1 MKTKRKRDI
10 LVAGDANVDLLI
22 HGAPPLELDQEKL
35 ARGMDLTL
43 GGSSSISAFN
53 LASLGARVGFIGVL
67 GDDFFGR
74 YVEQQLRSAGVD
86 LQCLKR
92 LSGAKTGITVWHIR
106 GSRRAGV
113 TFEGTI
119 RLLTARDIPSDYLA
133 CFRHLH
139 IGHYFLLKKFH
150 AGAAAL
156 FRRARRLGLTT
167 SLDCNYDPAEQWDS
181 GIRGVLKETD
191 IFFPNEDEARHIG
204 GHRNVRTAARELGR
218 LARIVVIKRGARG
231 ALTYSADRTFSTPAV
246 RVRAVDRTGAGDS
259 FNAGFLVRFLRG
271 DTLEDCSRAGAEAG
285 ARAVTRMGG
294 TTAFAVKQRSRE
306 SGVKK
311 NG

>member
-1 MKTKRKRDI
+1 MKTSRKRDI

-43 GGSSSISAFN
+43 GGSSSITAFN
-53 LASLGARVGFIGVL
+53 LASLGARVGFVGVL
-67 GDDFFGR
+67 GDDFFGD
-74 YVEQQLRSAGVD
+74 YVEQQLRSAGVH

-106 GSRRAGV
+106 GARRAGV
-113 TFEGTI
+113 TYEGTI
-119 RLLTARDIPSDYLA
+119 QLLDSRDIRAAYLA
-133 CFRHLH
+133 GFRHLH

-150 AGAAAL
+150 KGAAAL

-167 SLDCNYDPAEQWDS
+167 SLDCNYDPAGQWDS

-191 IFFPNEDEARHIG
+191 IFFPNEDEARHISG
-204 GHRNVRTAARELGR
+204 RRDVRAAALELGR
-218 LARIVVIKRGARG
+218 LARIVVIKQGARG
-231 ALTYSADRTFSTPAV
+231 ALTYSADGVFRTPAV

-259 FNAGFLVRFLRG
+259 FNAGFLVRYLRG
-271 DTLEDCSRAGAEAG
+271 DTLEDCARAGVEAG

-294 TTAFAVKQRSRE
+294 TTAFAKDQGRQ
-306 SGVKK
+306 G
-311 NG
+311 